1 MICLSVGVGGL
12 AVLQP
17 ECAAFA
23 QDLNV
28 VTKVSRLQ
36 RPQDRWQPLARSLT
50 LFHGGKAYDHVEEV
64 GEVVIHEPAQSQFV
78 ILSLSGNKM
87 ATRVR
92 YEELL
97 RFLKVARAE
106 TRKYREE
113 QLAASLPNNRAA
125 IQALEFQLHPQFAET
140 FDAATDKLRL
150 SSQFVNYEVATATVE
165 RAGIVRQ
172 YLDWAD
178 WTARL
183 NYVLHPQAVTPEA
196 RIELNN
202 ALRRRDRLP
211 TQVDLAV
218 TIDSPLR
225 LRAEHTFVWSLRSFD
240 RDSIAKWE
248 KIRTADDLRWV
259 SLREYQRVLVTAS
272 NRRGR

>member
-1 MICLSVGVGGL
+1 MVCVGGL
-12 AVLQP
+12 AVWQP
-17 ECAAFA
+17 GRAAFA
-23 QDLNV
+23 LDLNV
-28 VTKVSRLQ
+28 VTKISRLQ
-36 RPQDRWQPLARSLT
+36 RAQDRWQPLARSLT
-50 LFHGGKAYDHVEEV
+50 LFHGGKTYDHVEEV

-97 RFLKVARAE
+97 RFLKVARDE
-106 TRKYREE
+106 TSQYREK
-113 QLAASLPNNRAA
+113 QQAASLPNSQAA
-125 IQALEFQLHPQFAET
+125 LQALEFQLNPKFVEA
-140 FDAATDKLRL
+140 FDATTGKLRL

-183 NYVLHPQAVTPEA
+183 NYVLHPQAVTPAA
-196 RIELNN
+196 RIKLND
-202 ALRRRDRLP
+202 ALREQDRLP
-211 TQVDLAV
+211 TQVDLSV
-218 TIDSPLR
+218 TIEGQLR

-259 SLREYQRVLVTAS
+259 SLREYQRTLVTAS